1 MMRYATTLLLL
12 AFAVHTSFAQYSR
25 GTRVEVNDGIRTA
38 WWSEKAGA
46 KSTSIVTLDPAPTL
60 WYNCRYGKSICNNVE
75 KTQPGANAGTLQME
89 LVYDTDTNRADARRT
104 GKKDIPGSGMC
115 PGSWKN
121 RHTCPEPDQPE
132 IWVSDI
138 SRDRADDDDKPYLK
152 LPNSLKYPSG
162 KQQLLNKQ
170 KKPIAKTNYQIAD
183 FNGRPSGLMYT
194 CDEFPFASTIQ
205 GGSGLPGDANAGLS
219 FASTTYCAPQS
230 SSCARNNEWF
240 DAWAIKFD
248 EEAALYRKAKTGKGS
263 KAALKRFRDET
274 GFSFPQSDQD
284 VQADALNDLWAI
296 FNKQKK
302 GLYSYQFRTRNTD
315 DNLIAE
321 IDYVKPASNDKRGLL
336 VKHVYGLFPNG
347 TSSRRVFSV
356 SKDQPRQ
363 NHEIRDNYNNTASI
377 QDVSV
382 PESRIPT
389 SLPIQAITMESNL
402 TSKSFQT
409 SSGFITSTISAT
421 YSSVPS
427 NSSFVTERLNR
438 TTMGSIIDLTKTESS
453 TSETIDASTSLSAST
468 DGNNTSIIPIPMLTD
483 TSMETAASTSD
494 QDRDTTLTSKASS
507 STDKSVSGSLQ
518 TSSISSV
525 SSAINGSYITLSD
538 VWEVSSPVIT
548 CTSIPC
554 LVVLPPYTLP
564 TPTTIIRDPVTED
577 DKTVTFP
584 PFTTDRV
591 EWSRITIDDL
601 SETVDPTMSI
611 EDPFDTG
618 KINPPITIDLP
629 SLPHIHVVG
638 AKPTAT
644 PSATPKLSSTPTS
657 TKPPD
662 KTEEATS
669 TIDATTESIQ
679 TSAIP
684 TETASIT
691 PVPPPADEDQGDEDG
706 GDEDGGDEDEEEED
720 EEEEEEEGEDCVVPG
735 WDVSDFP
742 IGGDTSDNDLGQ
754 DSAATS
760 LESSV
765 ASTTSTD
772 AAATTTKMSSTMS
785 TEASMTTSIGTA
797 TCNSAPVATETDGTY
812 EVSIEFAVE
821 AVNDFCK
828 SMQSQGKVF
837 SPGQNTSSG
846 DLYFPNGQ
854 SGAIR
859 SGNPIQLSAQWNDDD
874 DNGCPT
880 LDFSKFDAM
889 DTCRTILGSIYSSCS
904 NTFINVP
911 VTWGG
916 TLYQDCIQWEL
927 QPVEDHTSLDG

>member
-1 MMRYATTLLLL
+1 MISRSFTVLLLL
-12 AFAVHTSFAQYSR
+12 ALFVHTTFAQYSR
-25 GTRVEVNDGIRTA
+25 GTRVEVNHGVRTA
-38 WWSEKAGA
+38 WWSEKDGQA
-46 KSTSIVTLDPAPTL
+46 STSVSTLNPAPTV
-60 WYNCRYGKSICNNVE
+60 WYNCHYARAICNNVE

-89 LVYDTDTNRADARRT
+89 LVYDSDHKRATARRG
-104 GKKDIPGSGMC
+104 GKKGVPGIC
-115 PGSWKN
+115 PGNWKDT
-121 RHTCPEPDQPE
+121 HICPEPDQPP
-132 IWVSDI
+132 IWVTDM
-138 SRDRADDDDKPYLK
+138 SRDPVNPQNIEI
-152 LPNSLKYPSG
+152 PNLLKYPSG
-162 KQQLLNKQ
+162 KQQVLDKDTQ
-170 KKPIAKTNYQIAD
+170 KTVEKTNYQIAD
-183 FNGRPSGLMYT
+183 YEDMPSGLMYT
-194 CDEFPFASTIQ
+194 CDEFPFATTIQ
-205 GGSGLPGDANAGLS
+205 GGIGLTGDANAGLN
-219 FASTTYCAPQS
+219 FAGTTYCAPQNS
-230 SSCARNNEWF
+230 ACGKNTEWF
-240 DAWAIKFD
+240 KRWASDNPETALLYQKAKLKGA
-248 EEAALYRKAKTGKGS
+248 AALSKFRKET
-263 KAALKRFRDET
+263 RFA
-274 GFSFPQSDQD
+274 FPKSDQD
-284 VQADALNDLWAI
+284 FQAKALSEISSI
-296 FNKQKK
+296 FSKQKK
-302 GLYSYQFRTRNTD
+302 GLYSYQLRTKNAESD
-315 DNLIAE
+315 DRVTWVEYTAPTPNQKRESSRENAQ
-321 IDYVKPASNDKRGLL
+321 YVYEVFL
-336 VKHVYGLFPNG
+336 NG
-347 TSSRRVFSV
+347 TNSRRRLSAAPNQSRNHYSRRDGFNTTQTVQNVTSV
-356 SKDQPRQ
+356 Q
-363 NHEIRDNYNNTASI
+363 ASG
-377 QDVSV
+377 S
-382 PESRIPT
+382 ST
-389 SLPIQAITMESNL
+389 SLWTNPVGSNTTMQL
-402 TSKSFQT
+402 FGM
-409 SSGFITSTISAT
+409 SSGFITSILT
-421 YSSVPS
+421 SSPV
-427 NSSFVTERLNR
+427 NLSF
-438 TTMGSIIDLTKTESS
+438 SSS
-453 TSETIDASTSLSAST
+453 TSAKELNTTTSLSTTNSTADNTKPVPITTVASRSSSSLLST
-468 DGNNTSIIPIPMLTD
+468 ESDQNNTSTDLTSTLTTEPMIISVLTSD
-483 TSMETAASTSD
+483 EGTTTTSSDVETESGSSQASSTTSTS
-494 QDRDTTLTSKASS
+494 
-507 STDKSVSGSLQ
+507 STV
-518 TSSISSV
+518 
-525 SSAINGSYITLSD
+525 NGSYITLSD

-706 GDEDGGDEDEEEED
+706 RDEDEEEED

-880 LDFSKFDAM
+880 LDFSKSDAM
-889 DTCRTILGSIYSSCS
+889 DTCRTILGSVYSSCS